1 MVNSEGQ
8 DRPEIEVANQH
19 AGRDSTIFQLA
30 QQLLDEADRL
40 ARGVTEE
47 AKRDADAET
56 VRILSEAQRRAE
68 EILEAASDRAKRI
81 ESDAREAIK
90 KMTDGLREE
99 LEAAVSTL
107 AKLSVQDSE
116 LSNVGT
122 LAPHGPERT
131 EDKHQA
137 ALPPGLQGHD
147 GHSQAVSPG
156 SR

>member
-1 MVNSEGQ
+1 MANSKGQ

-30 QQLLDEADRL
+30 QQLLEEADRV
-40 ARGVTEE
+40 ARGVAED

-56 VRILSEAQRRAE
+56 ARILSEAQRRAE
-68 EILEAASDRAKRI
+68 EIVEAAGDRAKRI

-90 KMTDGLREE
+90 KITDGLRGE
-99 LEAAVSTL
+99 LEAAVGTL
-107 AKLSVQDSE
+107 AKLSAQDSE
-116 LSNVGT
+116 LSNAET

-137 ALPPGLQGHD
+137 
-147 GHSQAVSPG
+147 VSPG